1 MRKIKTGLV
10 HIYTGTG
17 KGKTSAAIGLA
28 VRAAGRG
35 MKVYMQQFIKNAPCG
50 AGVALKKLPNIRIEQ
65 CGRGCFIKRRP
76 AGRDMNYARRG
87 LERVRKI
94 MAGGKFDM
102 IIMDEVNPAMKCGL
116 VDIAEIAELIRP
128 RQQRPEIVLTGRD
141 CPVSIIALADL
152 VTEMREVKHPYRS
165 GVGARKGIEF

>member
-1 MRKIKTGLV
+1 MKKIKTGLV
-10 HIYTGTG
+10 HIYTGAG
-17 KGKTSAAIGLA
+17 KGKTTAAIGLA

-35 MKVYMQQFIKNAPCG
+35 MKVYIQQFIKKDPCG
-50 AGVALKKLPNIRIEQ
+50 AVVALKKIPNIRIEQ

-76 AGRDMNYARRG
+76 TDQDMDYARRG
-87 LERVRKI
+87 LKKVRKI
-94 MAGGKFDM
+94 MAGGKYDM

-116 VDIAEIAELIRP
+116 IDIAEITELIRS
-128 RQQRPEIVLTGRD
+128 RQHRPEIVLTGRD
-141 CPVSIIALADL
+141 CPGSIIALADL